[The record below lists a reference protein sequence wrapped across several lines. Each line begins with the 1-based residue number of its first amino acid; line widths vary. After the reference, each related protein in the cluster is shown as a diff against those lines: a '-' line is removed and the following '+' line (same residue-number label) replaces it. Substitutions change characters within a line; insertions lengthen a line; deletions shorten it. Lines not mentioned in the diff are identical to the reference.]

1 MGKLTPAQVSYLDDC
16 VILYCIYMMMGHFI
30 SQLFEGTLHVDN
42 THVQFKITNIIARA
56 THSSP
61 PADWFHTE
69 TGGHFA
75 TTWYHCKILYQSVIL
90 APVQQ
95 PGWTHARVTHA
106 GMTFCDGIM

>member
-30 SQLFEGTLHVDN
+30 SQLFESTLHVDN
-42 THVQFKITNIIARA
+42 THVQFKITNIMQELPI
-56 THSSP
+56 
-61 PADWFHTE
+61 PADRFHTE

-75 TTWYHCKILYQSVIL
+75 FTWYQGKILYQSVIL

-95 PGWTHARVTHA
+95 PGWTHARVTRA